1 MTRLVPFKV
10 KVLGCDECGAMYGD
24 TENGRRYHAHIPPP
38 TDPDGRY
45 DNELVIEQEDRK
57 PKPPRFAIWEP
68 PFGHRDYNLPQ
79 WQQYR
84 WERRQRQSMKYRT

>member
-1 MTRLVPFKV
+1 MS
-10 KVLGCDECGAMYGD
+10 DA
-24 TENGRRYHAHIPPP
+24 
-38 TDPDGRY
+38 RY
-45 DNELVIEQEDRK
+45 DNDILIEQEDRK

-84 WERRQRQSMKYRT
+84 WERRQSMKYRT